1 MQAQHK
7 TATMQSVTELIRR
20 KATIGLSIAL
30 IILLCSSAVGS
41 VAAQTTPLSNTTS
54 SAKYPPWPVN
64 LYEFYRTDCPHCQAI
79 APTIDALARQYPTL
93 HVYKIETQN
102 DANYSLFVQK
112 FLPAYNL
119 TIDSVPTIF
128 IGNKKFVGG
137 EESIPAVQAEVA
149 RAVQNGATGPGDRI
163 MGNVVPTPT
172 PIPRTNNATRNATT
186 SDDGTDVQ
194 GDFPLPL
201 FITTGII
208 SGLNPCVFSVL
219 IFLMGTIA
227 LTGSRARA
235 LAIGVAYIATVFF
248 VFFLSALAV
257 VQFVRIIGASNLQ
270 LTKTLIGVFLLIV
283 GIVSIKDFVWYNRW
297 FSFKIPTFTKHSIS
311 TLGKTGSFIAIIGLG
326 FIATIAA
333 LPCTIGPFTYFST
346 TYLTSMPT
354 MQNNLYTALFSF
366 AFVLPMILVF
376 VAIYAVKVSTDRAEE
391 WRMKSARYMRLI
403 AGLLM
408 VTFGL
413 LLVFKVF

>member
-1 MQAQHK
+1 
-7 TATMQSVTELIRR
+7 MQSGTELILR
-20 KATIGLSIAL
+20 KTTIGLSITL
-30 IILLCSSAVGS
+30 IILLCSSAVSS
-41 VAAQTTPLSNTTS
+41 VIAQTPSLSNTTS
-54 SAKYPPWPVN
+54 SAKNPSWPVN

-79 APTIDALARQYPTL
+79 APQIDALARQYPTL

-102 DANYSLFVQK
+102 DANYSLFQK
-112 FLPAYNL
+112 FLKAYNL

-128 IGNKKFVGG
+128 IGKKAFQGG
-137 EESIPAVQAEVA
+137 EESMSAVQAEVT
-149 RAVQNGATGPGDRI
+149 RAIQSGSTSPGDQI
-163 MGNVVPTPT
+163 MGNTVPTPA
-172 PIPRTNNATRNATT
+172 PISRTNNATSNATT
-186 SDDGTDVQ
+186 SDDGTEFQ
-194 GDFPLPL
+194 GSFPLPL

-227 LTGSRARA
+227 LTGSRTRA

-270 LTKTLIGVFLLIV
+270 LTKTLIGIFLLIV
-283 GIVSIKDFVWYNRW
+283 GIVSIKDFFWYNRW
-297 FSFKIPTFTKHSIS
+297 FSFKIPTFTKGSIS
-311 TLGKTGSFIAIIGLG
+311 SLGKTGSFIGIIALG

-346 TYLTSMPT
+346 TYLTSMST
-354 MQNNLYTALFSF
+354 VQNNLYTVLFSF
-366 AFVLPMILVF
+366 AFVIPMILVF
-376 VAIYAVKVSTDRAEE
+376 IAIYAVKVSTDRAEE

>member
-1 MQAQHK
+1 MK
-7 TATMQSVTELIRR
+7 SITELICR
-20 KATIGLSIAL
+20 KAAIGLSIAL
-30 IILLCSSAVGS
+30 IILLFSSAVS
-41 VAAQTTPLSNTTS
+41 PVTAQTSSLSNTSS
-54 SAKYPPWPVN
+54 SAKNPPWPVY

-79 APTIDALARQYPTL
+79 APMIDELARQYPTL

-102 DANYSLFVQK
+102 NANYSLFTDK
-112 FLPAYNL
+112 FLKAYNL

-128 IGNKKFVGG
+128 IGKKAFQGG
-137 EESIPAVQAEVA
+137 EESMPAVQAEVA
-149 RAVQNGATGPGDRI
+149 RAIQSGATGPGDQI

-172 PIPRTNNATRNATT
+172 PITRTNNTTSNATA
-186 SDDGTDVQ
+186 DDVTNAQ
-194 GDFPLPL
+194 GSFPLAL
-201 FITTGII
+201 FFTTGVI

-283 GIVSIKDFVWYNRW
+283 GIVSIKDFFWYNRW

-346 TYLTSMPT
+346 TYLTSMTT
-354 MQNNLYTALFSF
+354 MENNLYTALFSF
-366 AFVLPMILVF
+366 AFVIPMIVVF

-391 WRMKSARYMRLI
+391 WRLKSARYMRLI

-408 VTFGL
+408 VSFGL

>member
-1 MQAQHK
+1 MHK
-7 TATMQSVTELIRR
+7 KALFGVSIVLI
-20 KATIGLSIAL
+20 T
-30 IILLCSSAVGS
+30 LLFSSAVS
-41 VAAQTTPLSNTTS
+41 PVAAQTSSLSNTTS
-54 SAKYPPWPVN
+54 NAKYPPWPVN
-64 LYEFYRTDCPHCQAI
+64 LYEFYRNDCPHCQAI
-79 APTIDALARQYPTL
+79 APTIAALARQYPTL
-93 HVYKIETQN
+93 HVYQIEIQN
-102 DANYSLFVQK
+102 DANYSLFQK
-112 FLPAYNL
+112 FLTAYNL
-119 TIDSVPTIF
+119 TIDSVPTIMV
-128 IGNKKFVGG
+128 GKKKFLGG
-137 EESIPAVQAEVA
+137 EESMPDLQAEVA
-149 RAVQNGATGPGDRI
+149 RAVRAGATGPGDQI

-172 PIPRTNNATRNATT
+172 PIPQTNNSTRNATT

-283 GIVSIKDFVWYNRW
+283 GIVSIKDFFWYNRW

-311 TLGKTGSFIAIIGLG
+311 TLGKTGSFIAIIALG

-346 TYLTSMPT
+346 TYLTSMST
-354 MQNNLYTALFSF
+354 VQNNLYTALFAF
-366 AFVLPMILVF
+366 AFVIPMIIVF
-376 VAIYAVKVSTDRAEE
+376 IAIYAIKVSTDRAEE
-391 WRMKSARYMRLI
+391 WRMKSARYMKLI

>member
-1 MQAQHK
+1 MHK
-7 TATMQSVTELIRR
+7 
-20 KATIGLSIAL
+20 KAIFGLSIVL
-30 IILLCSSAVGS
+30 ITLLFSSAVGP
-41 VAAQTTPLSNTTS
+41 VAAQTPSLSNTTTS
-54 SAKYPPWPVN
+54 VKYPPWPIN

-93 HVYKIETQN
+93 HVYRIETTN

-128 IGNKKFVGG
+128 IGKKAFQGG
-137 EESIPAVQAEVA
+137 EEAMPAVQAEVA
-149 RAVQNGATGPGDRI
+149 RAIQNGATGPGDQI
-163 MGNVVPTPT
+163 MGHVVPTPT
-172 PIPRTNNATRNATT
+172 PKPTT
-186 SDDGTDVQ
+186 HTSNSTGNSTTTDDGNAE
-194 GDFPLPL
+194 GSFPLPL
-201 FITTGII
+201 FITTGLI
-208 SGLNPCVFSVL
+208 SGVNPCVFSVL

-227 LTGSRARA
+227 LTGSRSRA
-235 LAIGVAYIATVFF
+235 LAIGVTYIATVFV

-257 VQFVRIIGASNLQ
+257 VQFVRIIGASNLA
-270 LTKTLIGVFLLIV
+270 LTKTAIGIFLLVV
-283 GIVSIKDFVWYNRW
+283 GIVSIKDFFWYGRW

-326 FIATIAA
+326 CIATIAA

-346 TYLTSMPT
+346 TYLTGMPT
-354 MQNNLYTALFSF
+354 MQNNFYTALFSL

-376 VAIYAVKVSTDRAEE
+376 VAIYAIKVSTDRAEE

-408 VTFGL
+408 VSFGL
-413 LLVFKVF
+413 LLIFKVF

>member
-1 MQAQHK
+1 MHK
-7 TATMQSVTELIRR
+7 
-20 KATIGLSIAL
+20 KAIVGLSIVL
-30 IILLCSSAVGS
+30 ITLLFSSAIGP
-41 VAAQTTPLSNTTS
+41 VAGQTSSLSNTTS
-54 SAKYPPWPVN
+54 SAKYPPYPVN
-64 LYEFYRTDCPHCQAI
+64 LYEFYKTDCPHCQALM
-79 APTIDALARQYPTL
+79 PKIDALAAQYPTL
-93 HVYKIETQN
+93 HVHKIEINNNT
-102 DANYSLFVQK
+102 NYSIFADK
-112 FLPAYNL
+112 FLPAYGL
-119 TIDSVPTIF
+119 KIDGVPAVF
-128 IGNKKFVGG
+128 IGTKAFQGD
-137 EESIPAVQAEVA
+137 EFAPQIQAEVA
-149 RAVQNGATGPGDRI
+149 RAVQSGATGAGDQI

-172 PIPRTNNATRNATT
+172 PGNHTQTATT
-186 SDDGTDVQ
+186 TDQSKVQ
-194 GDFPLPL
+194 GDLPLPL

-219 IFLMGTIA
+219 IFLMGTLA

-283 GIVSIKDFVWYNRW
+283 GIVSIKDFFWYNRW

-311 TLGKTGSFIAIIGLG
+311 SLGKTGSFIGIIALG

-346 TYLTSMPT
+346 TYMASMT
-354 MQNNLYTALFSF
+354 TLQNNLYTALFAF
-366 AFVLPMILVF
+366 AFVIPMIIVF
-376 VAIYAVKVSTDRAEE
+376 IAIYAVKVGTDQAEE

-408 VTFGL
+408 VSFGL
-413 LLVFKVF
+413 LLVFRVF

>member
-1 MQAQHK
+1 M
-7 TATMQSVTELIRR
+7 S
-20 KATIGLSIAL
+20 KA
-30 IILLCSSAVGS
+30 
-41 VAAQTTPLSNTTS
+41 P
-54 SAKYPPWPVN
+54 
-64 LYEFYRTDCPHCQAI
+64 
-79 APTIDALARQYPTL
+79 RQ
-93 HVYKIETQN
+93 I
-102 DANYSLFVQK
+102 
-112 FLPAYNL
+112 
-119 TIDSVPTIF
+119 
-128 IGNKKFVGG
+128 
-137 EESIPAVQAEVA
+137 QAEVA
-149 RAVQNGATGPGDRI
+149 RAVQYGATGAGDQI

-172 PIPRTNNATRNATT
+172 PGAHNTTQTATT
-186 SDDGTDVQ
+186 TDQSKVQ
-194 GDFPLPL
+194 GDLPLPL

-283 GIVSIKDFVWYNRW
+283 GIVSIKDFFWYNRW

-311 TLGKTGSFIAIIGLG
+311 TLGKTGSFIGIIALG

-346 TYLTSMPT
+346 TYMASMTPL
-354 MQNNLYTALFSF
+354 QNNLYTALFAF
-366 AFVLPMILVF
+366 AFVIPMIIVF
-376 VAIYAVKVSTDRAEE
+376 IAIYAVKVGTDQAEE

-408 VTFGL
+408 VAFGL
-413 LLVFKVF
+413 LLVFRVF